1 MSYWTRI
8 QGTIQVRPMGRTQHE
23 KEYILK
29 TVLDHLPLVTG
40 SEDDMQV
47 DIVCRN
53 DGYHTSS
60 RPFDEFG
67 EITNNLKNIYGCH
80 DRIKGQLKLRES
92 YLLVVYGIFRDRK
105 LEQTYK
111 EFIKWLCRLAKR
123 IEVEDVLVKIDD
135 YDKSKII
142 MNDELKNSY
151 DTKFGQMYETGN
163 FKDLKNEL
171 GDEINWCE
179 YLLYPKAKNSDYPML
194 LAYKYFNDE
203 ENDKEVERRYR
214 YSNS

>member
-1 MSYWTRI
+1 MSYWACI

-40 SEDDMQV
+40 SEYDMQV
-47 DIVCRN
+47 DIVCKN
-53 DGYHTSS
+53 DGYTLSS
-60 RPFDEFG
+60 PFDEFG
-67 EITNNLKNIYGCH
+67 EITNNLKDSYGN
-80 DRIKGQLKLRES
+80 RTRMKGRLELQES
-92 YLLVVYGIFRDRK
+92 YLLVVYGRLRDRK
-105 LEQTYK
+105 LDQTYK

-123 IEVEDVLVKIDD
+123 VEVEDVLVKIDGQ
-135 YDKSKII
+135 DKNIII
-142 MNDELKNSY
+142 MNDELKNGY

-163 FKDLKNEL
+163 FKDLKNGL